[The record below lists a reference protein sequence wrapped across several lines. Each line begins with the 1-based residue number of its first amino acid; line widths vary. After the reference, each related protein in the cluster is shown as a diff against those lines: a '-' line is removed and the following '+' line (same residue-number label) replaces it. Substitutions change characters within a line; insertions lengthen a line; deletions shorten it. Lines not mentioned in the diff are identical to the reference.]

1 MQVSTLDLKRA
12 SFPVLIVGFGF
23 WFWFSLQMNG
33 ILERRG
39 ERQEHGVLFGNHV
52 LVCIKV
58 VSPRGSSQEY
68 SHGVLGTL
76 HTRAPTGAE
85 AWTGRSAT
93 CQRLRTSRECGARSV
108 CGLSWLVTTHNCKGV
123 LAQLQLGISLP
134 VTTCMLLASGVRVA
148 WEDTWE
154 MTVSVTL
161 VTTCS
166 YWCRLRKLGC
176 V

>member
-1 MQVSTLDLKRA
+1 MHVSILDLKRA
-12 SFPVLIVGFGF
+12 SFPVLIAGFGF

-33 ILERRG
+33 ILDRRG

-68 SHGVLGTL
+68 NHGVLSTL
-76 HTRAPTGAE
+76 HTLAPTGAE
-85 AWTGRSAT
+85 ARTGRSTT
-93 CQRLRTSRECGARSV
+93 CQRLRTSRECRVWSV
-108 CGLSWLVTTHNCKGV
+108 CGLSWLVTTCDCRGV
-123 LAQLQLGISLP
+123 LAQLELGISLV
-134 VTTCMLLASGVRVA
+134 VTVGILLASGAWVA

-166 YWCRLRKLGC
+166 YWCQLRKLGY